1 MRDLRFV
8 CEDCRVKWFVPATRP
23 IDRAPT
29 DCAACGGRLIPLE
42 HAGDHGSAVPE
53 DVDGCQ

>member
-1 MRDLRFV
+1 M
-8 CEDCRVKWFVPATRP
+8 KWFVPATRP